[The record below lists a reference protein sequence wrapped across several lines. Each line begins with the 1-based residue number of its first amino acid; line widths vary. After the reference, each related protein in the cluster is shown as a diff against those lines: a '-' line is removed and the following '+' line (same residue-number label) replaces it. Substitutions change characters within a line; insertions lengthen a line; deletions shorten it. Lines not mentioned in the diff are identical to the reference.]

1 LLKPARKPK
10 DPEGRMP
17 LGEHLRELRNRLF
30 KAVVAILVV
39 TIVSAYFYKDII
51 NFLVD
56 PVLKSI
62 GCHASLNEIAH
73 AQASDRKQCAH
84 LTMNGLLT
92 PFTLAL
98 KVSLMAGVVLSTPVW
113 LYQLW
118 AFLAPGLHANEKKY
132 SLSFVGAGIPLFML
146 GGFFAYRILPTTAS
160 VLIGFTP
167 NDVDNLVPLDD
178 YLDLVARMVVVFG
191 LSFELPLLLVLLNFG
206 GIITGRRMLGWWR
219 AMVLGITVF
228 AAVATPSTD
237 PLSMCALAGPIVL
250 LYFLAVFVSLF
261 NDRRKRRRRA
271 ADPDAQL
278 DDDEA
283 SDLDLTPEAIDAGE
297 LEPAERVSAGP
308 ALPEQAGSRDGGT
321 SVPSGGDRYED
332 DIT

>member
-1 LLKPARKPK
+1 
-10 DPEGRMP
+10 MP
-17 LGEHLRELRNRLF
+17 LAEHLRELRNRLF
-30 KAVVAILVV
+30 KSVVAILII
-39 TIVSAYFYKDII
+39 TIVAAYFYKDII

-62 GCHASLNEIAH
+62 GCSASLNEIAH
-73 AQASDRKQCAH
+73 HEASNQKQCAH

-98 KVSLMAGVVLSTPVW
+98 KVSLMSGVVLSTPVW

-132 SLSFVGAGIPLFML
+132 SLSFVGAGIPLFLL
-146 GGFFAYRILPTTAS
+146 GGFFAYRILPTTAK

-167 NDVDNLVPLDD
+167 NDVDNLVPLDS
-178 YLDLVARMVVVFG
+178 YLDLVARMVIVFG
-191 LSFELPLLLVLLNFG
+191 LSFELPLLLVLLNLG
-206 GIITGRRMLGWWR
+206 SIITGRRMLGWWR

-237 PLSMCALAGPIVL
+237 PLSMLALAGPIVV
-250 LYFLAVFVSLF
+250 LYFLAVGFSLA
-261 NDRRKRRRRA
+261 NDSRRKRRRA
-271 ADPDAQL
+271 SDPDSQL

-283 SDLDLTPEAIDAGE
+283 SSLDLTPEEIEADE
-297 LEPAERVSAGP
+297 VEPAEPVA
-308 ALPEQAGSRDGGT
+308 AVPEQGIRSGGGT
-321 SVPSGGDRYED
+321 SVPANGDRFED